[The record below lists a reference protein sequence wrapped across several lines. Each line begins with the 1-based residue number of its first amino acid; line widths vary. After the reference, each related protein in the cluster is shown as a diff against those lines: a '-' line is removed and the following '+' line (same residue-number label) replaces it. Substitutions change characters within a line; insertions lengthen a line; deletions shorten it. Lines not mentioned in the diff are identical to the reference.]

1 MRECTPQV
9 PLVKLDPNGKP
20 ALLNYN
26 LPQSTVYEAISAV
39 DLDILPAKFSGAAT
53 AIPPGSYW
61 SNVPAGSTLA
71 ELKARLL
78 RGDNTLILN
87 AELLPRVPILE
98 MPTPT
103 GDGGGDDNVS
113 FMATNTT
120 YASLLSTNTDRS
132 DRATA
137 YRFVLP
143 APHTEE
149 SIAQRIVDSYMPIA
163 FVGFSGTV
171 DFRFEKKQTV
181 ATPQLSIVLH
191 YKMASFLGDYGAGET
206 VKTFS
211 LLPGEKT
218 TITIKQYQQKEE
230 TRKKTENVVDSFSES
245 SANDLQNSIDT
256 ENKFSMSNKQDQTQ
270 SKSRTVGV
278 NGGLTLA
285 KVNIGGS
292 VNQTN
297 AKTSSINSAIETQV
311 NSLTKAVSH
320 QVNKTDALRKIDV
333 NSETSQKFTESTE
346 ETIVRQL
353 ENPNKSRVLNFVFRQ
368 LLQDY
373 FTLTYLD
380 DVTIY
385 FSNGLPNSERT
396 VKLPQLDS
404 LLYEMLNTEA
414 DVTDVRKTILTYLC
428 SIYDYQGV
436 RTTFAE
442 QVTEN
447 LVDLSGAAQQ
457 TLTFYRKNKNL
468 SQTYLEKTVKGI
480 VLNVT
485 HRTLRTP
492 SLIVEALLGQGE
504 GLDCYN
510 MQLQDA
516 AVENAVLQNTKLKHE
531 IGKMGAETSLINQNR
546 IKMKSAINLI
556 DDIKD
561 PVQRA
566 ELYKK
571 VFSECCD
578 VPQSGCGCPDKQ

>member
-39 DLDILPAKFSGAAT
+39 DLDILPAKFSAAAK
-53 AIPPGSYW
+53 AIPVGSYW
-61 SNVPAGSTLA
+61 SNVPNGSTLQA
-71 ELKARLL
+71 LKTRLL
-78 RGDNTLILN
+78 EGDETLILN
-87 AELLPRVPILE
+87 AELVPRVAVLE
-98 MPTPT
+98 TLT
-103 GDGGGDDNVS
+103 HNSEDNIVP
-113 FMATNTT
+113 FIATNTT
-120 YASLLSTNTDRS
+120 YASEASTNADIVNRT
-132 DRATA
+132 AA

-149 SIAQRIVDSYMPIA
+149 SIAQRIVNNYMPIA
-163 FVGFSGTV
+163 FIGFAGTV
-171 DFRFEKKQTV
+171 DLRFEKRQTV

-256 ENKFSMSNKQDQTQ
+256 ENKFSTSNKQDQTQ
-270 SKSRTVGV
+270 SKSRTMGV
-278 NGGLTLA
+278 NASLTLS
-285 KVNIGGS
+285 KVSVGAS

-297 AKTSSINSAIETQV
+297 SKTSSINSAIETQV

-333 NSETSQKFTESTE
+333 NSETSQKSTESTE

-385 FSNGLPNSERT
+385 FDNGLPNSERT
-396 VKLPQLDS
+396 VKLPQLDT
-404 LLYEMLNTEA
+404 LLYEMLA
-414 DVTDVRKTILTYLC
+414 DIEVIDDVRKTILTYLC

-436 RTTFAE
+436 RTPFVE
-442 QVTEN
+442 KVSEN
-447 LVDLSGAAQQ
+447 LVDLDNKLQQ
-457 TLTFYRKNKNL
+457 TRTFYRKNKDL
-468 SQTYLEKTVKGI
+468 SQTYLEKTVKSI

-516 AVENAVLQNTKLKHE
+516 AVESAVLQNTKIQHE
-531 IGKMGAETSLINQNR
+531 IDKMNAETGLVNQNR
-546 IKMKSAINLI
+546 IKMAHALNMLDTIG
-556 DDIKD
+556 DPIK
-561 PVQRA
+561 QA

-578 VPQSGCGCPDKQ
+578 VPQSGCGCHDKK

>member
-1 MRECTPQV
+1 M
-9 PLVKLDPNGKP
+9 
-20 ALLNYN
+20 
-26 LPQSTVYEAISAV
+26 
-39 DLDILPAKFSGAAT
+39 
-53 AIPPGSYW
+53 
-61 SNVPAGSTLA
+61 
-71 ELKARLL
+71 
-78 RGDNTLILN
+78 
-87 AELLPRVPILE
+87 
-98 MPTPT
+98 
-103 GDGGGDDNVS
+103 
-113 FMATNTT
+113 
-120 YASLLSTNTDRS
+120 
-132 DRATA
+132 
-137 YRFVLP
+137 
-143 APHTEE
+143 
-149 SIAQRIVDSYMPIA
+149 
-163 FVGFSGTV
+163 
-171 DFRFEKKQTV
+171 
-181 ATPQLSIVLH
+181 
-191 YKMASFLGDYGAGET
+191 
-206 VKTFS
+206 
-211 LLPGEKT
+211 
-218 TITIKQYQQKEE
+218 
-230 TRKKTENVVDSFSES
+230 
-245 SANDLQNSIDT
+245 
-256 ENKFSMSNKQDQTQ
+256 
-270 SKSRTVGV
+270 
-278 NGGLTLA
+278 
-285 KVNIGGS
+285 
-292 VNQTN
+292 
-297 AKTSSINSAIETQV
+297 
-311 NSLTKAVSH
+311 
-320 QVNKTDALRKIDV
+320 RKIDV

-396 VKLPQLDS
+396 VKLPQLDT

-414 DVTDVRKTILTYLC
+414 DVADVRKTILTYLC

-442 QVTEN
+442 KVTEN
-447 LVDLSGAAQQ
+447 LVDLSGVAQQ
-457 TLTFYRKNKNL
+457 TLTFYRKNKTL

-546 IKMKSAINLI
+546 IKMNRAINLI

-578 VPQSGCGCPDKQ
+578 VPQSGCGCPDKH